1 MLIELFLL
9 APRCGCGVRFASNP
23 WLPRWSPAG
32 ATCLARCPQ
41 GPAWRRKSW
50 TQEQTLS
57 LQNEIY
63 WDDWSQLSIFRASKH
78 SGSQVELLAS
88 QLTGL
93 MDMKIFYK
101 GKTAGK
107 AVSPSSLG
115 LISGE
120 GPGVGGLRSGACILM
135 TATCTSSNFFLMT

>member
-1 MLIELFLL
+1 M
-9 APRCGCGVRFASNP
+9 
-23 WLPRWSPAG
+23 
-32 ATCLARCPQ
+32 
-41 GPAWRRKSW
+41 
-50 TQEQTLS
+50 LS

-107 AVSPSSLG
+107 ALSPSSLVCSPERAG
-115 LISGE
+115 WAVPAQEPASL
-120 GPGVGGLRSGACILM
+120 
-135 TATCTSSNFFLMT
+135 